1 MIVSHILFKGCLM
14 EKKEKIIHAA
24 IEVFREKGIEKTK
37 ISDIVRVAGIAQG
50 TFYLYFPSKLSVM
63 PHIADVMIKKTV
75 AEMTQNVQRD
85 APLQLQLE
93 QVVAT
98 VFKLAKEY
106 SDVYALMYAGLTQT
120 EHIIEW
126 EDIYA
131 PFYQWMSDFLNQAKA
146 SGQIRDSVNN
156 ERTAK
161 IVIGLIE
168 STAEQI
174 YLYDNVN
181 EEKIQL
187 QKKELITFLQYGLGN
202 INEV

>member
-1 MIVSHILFKGCLM
+1 M

-37 ISDIVRVAGIAQG
+37 ISDIVKVAGIAQG

-75 AEMTQNVQRD
+75 AEMTQNVQRE

-98 VFKLAKEY
+98 VFRLAKEY
-106 SDVYALMYAGLTQT
+106 SDVYALMYTGLTQT

-131 PFYQWMSDFLNQAKA
+131 PFYQWMSNFLNQARA
-146 SGQIRDSVNN
+146 SGQIRGSVNN

-168 STAEQI
+168 STAEQM

-187 QKKELITFLQYGLGN
+187 QKKELIDFLQYGLGN
-202 INEV
+202 IKEV